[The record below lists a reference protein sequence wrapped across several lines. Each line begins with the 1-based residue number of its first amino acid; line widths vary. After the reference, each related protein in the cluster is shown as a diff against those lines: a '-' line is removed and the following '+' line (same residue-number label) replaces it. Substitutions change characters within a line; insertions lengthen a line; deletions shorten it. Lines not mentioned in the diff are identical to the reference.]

1 MEICRMDYRFTA
13 ILILML
19 SALAFFAEPAYP
31 RNDYLNNYGNN
42 CSYGSVE
49 LTLNQYVPEQQQL
62 QTFDGN
68 YNNGNR
74 SLNLRFRKDL
84 GIAKKTCDEQNRI
97 KTHNMKLMQ
106 QMELNKNCPR
116 VNRDTTLQYN
126 ANFAELVAY
135 CKNVKGV
142 SSDSKP
148 KDSGSFWDVIK
159 KDYKEENPGITL
171 MGDKFIDDKKK
182 LKIPKYL
189 TDELP
194 VPTNEPK
201 N

>member
-1 MEICRMDYRFTA
+1 MEIALMNYKFTA
-13 ILILML
+13 LLIIMFVCLTL
-19 SALAFFAEPAYP
+19 FAKPAYP
-31 RNDYLNNYGNN
+31 RNDYLNNYGDR
-42 CSYGSVE
+42 CTYGSVE
-49 LTLNQYVPEQQQL
+49 LTLNQYVPEEQQL

-84 GIAKKTCDEQNRI
+84 GISKRHCDNQNRI

-106 QMELNKNCPR
+106 QLELNKNCPR

-135 CKNVKGV
+135 CKNVIGIKDENIKEEG
-142 SSDSKP
+142 SYWDS
-148 KDSGSFWDVIK
+148 IK
-159 KDYKEENPGITL
+159 NNYKKENPGVDL
-171 MGDKFIDDKKK
+171 MGDKFLDKKK
-182 LKIPKYL
+182 LAIPKYF

-194 VPTNEPK
+194 VPTND
-201 N
+201 

>member
-1 MEICRMDYRFTA
+1 MEIALMNYKFTA
-13 ILILML
+13 LLIIMFVCLTL
-19 SALAFFAEPAYP
+19 FAKPAYP
-31 RNDYLNNYGNN
+31 RNDYLNNYGDK

-49 LTLNQYVPEQQQL
+49 LTLNQYVNEHQQI

-84 GIAKKTCDEQNRI
+84 GISKRHCDNQNRI

-106 QMELNKNCPR
+106 QLELNKNCPR

-135 CKNVKGV
+135 CKNVIGI
-142 SSDSKP
+142 
-148 KDSGSFWDVIK
+148 KDENP
-159 KDYKEENPGITL
+159 KEEGSYWDSIKNNYKKENPDVNL
-171 MGDKFIDDKKK
+171 MGDKFLKPINT
-182 LKIPKYL
+182 LKIPPKDYI
-189 TDELP
+189 LP
-194 VPTNEPK
+194 FPKPK
-201 N
+201 ND

>member
-1 MEICRMDYRFTA
+1 MEIALMNYKFTA
-13 ILILML
+13 LLIIMFVCLTL
-19 SALAFFAEPAYP
+19 FAKPAYP
-31 RNDYLNNYGNN
+31 RNDYLNNYGDR
-42 CSYGSVE
+42 CTYGSVE

-84 GIAKKTCDEQNRI
+84 GISKRHCDEQNQI

-135 CKNVKGV
+135 CKNVIGI
-142 SSDSKP
+142 
-148 KDSGSFWDVIK
+148 KDENP
-159 KDYKEENPGITL
+159 KEEGSYWDSIKNNYKKENPDVNL
-171 MGDKFIDDKKK
+171 MGDKFLDKKK
-182 LKIPKYL
+182 LVIPKYL
-189 TDELP
+189 TDENIVLP
-194 VPTNEPK
+194 LPK
-201 N
+201 PAE